1 MRPPEAIA
9 IGCSQGSFH
18 ALRVILGGLDR
29 RLTQTLLI
37 CCHTSTDVSGLC
49 ALLASHSTL
58 PIVEARERQ
67 QAIGGTVHVAPAGY
81 HLLLE
86 NDRHFALSVDD
97 QVRYSR
103 PSIDVMFDSAADVYT
118 CDLIGVVLT
127 GANSDGAEGLARIR
141 RRGGVAVVQT
151 PEGAEAPAMPRA
163 ALEQAGADYC
173 LPLEEIAPLLNRL
186 CLAQP
191 LR

>member
-1 MRPPEAIA
+1 MHPPEAIA
-9 IGCSQGSFH
+9 VGCSQGSFH
-18 ALRVILGGLDR
+18 ALRVLLSGIDR

-37 CCHTSTDVSGLC
+37 CCHTSGDVSALC
-49 ALLASHSTL
+49 ELLASHSTL

-67 QAIGGTVHVAPAGY
+67 PVTGSTVHMAPAGY
-81 HLLLE
+81 HLLVE

-97 QVRYSR
+97 HVRYSR
-103 PSIDVMFDSAADVYT
+103 PSIDVMFGSATDVYGSG
-118 CDLIGVVLT
+118 LIGVVLT

-163 ALEQAGADYC
+163 ALEKAGADYC
-173 LPLEEIAPLLNRL
+173 LPLEQIAPLLNRL
-186 CLAQP
+186 CLA
-191 LR
+191 